1 MNADE
6 RVPSSSS
13 TGEYSSD
20 SEFTFNET
28 EEIEMLAMEI
38 RKNGQ
43 SRTPWQRTLF
53 TLRGTCCLALSVV
66 LLLLATAGVLH
77 SPIER
82 EAFEEA
88 KHSAIRNPTWLPSAH
103 SKPERIIHG
112 VNRTTI
118 MMPEFIF
125 VDASPSKSL
134 RSALRRAV
142 EAGCTQRW
150 PTLRTGGASRATRVR
165 ISTRTTTNLG
175 RDANSYDV
183 DLHWNLAS
191 LRRGA
196 VDAEMLRRLLN
207 RTQIDGVWDVSA
219 LQANVLTSC
228 IHRLVR
234 WVPLASGD
242 LNAVR
247 AAPASEPW
255 LVSRSAQREP
265 LCDALGDLI
274 SPLRGALHSSGGSR
288 STEGSAI
295 ACEPAMLALV
305 LKLAGPAA
313 AVEAKRN
320 GGRESHQQA
329 ALGHDSSGLQSEADA
344 SGSTQPAAAYRV
356 ARQQQQRERRK

>member
-1 MNADE
+1 M
-6 RVPSSSS
+6 
-13 TGEYSSD
+13 
-20 SEFTFNET
+20 
-28 EEIEMLAMEI
+28 
-38 RKNGQ
+38 
-43 SRTPWQRTLF
+43 
-53 TLRGTCCLALSVV
+53 

-88 KHSAIRNPTWLPSAH
+88 KHSATRNPTCLPSAH

-165 ISTRTTTNLG
+165 ISTCTTTNLG

-183 DLHWNLAS
+183 DLHRNLAS

-196 VDAEMLRRLLN
+196 EVLRRLLN

-219 LQANVLTSC
+219 LQANVLISC
-228 IHRLVR
+228 IHRPVR

-242 LNAVR
+242 LKRFGLRPR
-247 AAPASEPW
+247 ASLGSSPA
-255 LVSRSAQREP
+255 LRCVSRF
-265 LCDALGDLI
+265 
-274 SPLRGALHSSGGSR
+274 
-288 STEGSAI
+288 
-295 ACEPAMLALV
+295 AMRLA
-305 LKLAGPAA
+305 
-313 AVEAKRN
+313 
-320 GGRESHQQA
+320 
-329 ALGHDSSGLQSEADA
+329 
-344 SGSTQPAAAYRV
+344 T
-356 ARQQQQRERRK
+356 